1 MKNTVLKRTL
11 SGFAL
16 SAVLLGAC
24 PSYAHFLWAEI
35 DAKPQPSLHLTLAE
49 AAGEMTTGVSL
60 DRLKAARAWDGAGK
74 VLATAPDGATLAA
87 PVATD
92 FAAAQQTWGVL
103 DKSEGGR
110 GVFLLQYYAKAA
122 RSVEAAAQDARL
134 PLELFLRRDQS
145 TLVATLKHNG
155 KPVPLASVK
164 LHEPDADKPR
174 DLTTDAAG
182 VLRFPAAKPGLYG
195 LRAAVAETKKGAHEG
210 KPYDLIRH
218 YSTLTFTVAATP
230 ATTTLQPVA
239 LETGQTAG
247 NAKAD
252 PAAYALLEGAHNSR
266 QVMPA
271 DFPGFDAQVTF
282 KNGPQSATG
291 TLRYR
296 RGEKTVLEIADLSA
310 DDKAWFED
318 QILSIIGHRR
328 GGDFAKGDGRHP
340 LSFGNAPE
348 NYYGKLI
355 ELNDAMGSSYRVR
368 DNKVTEVTRT
378 AGDSR
383 FTISVLETMEANP
396 GKYLSNH
403 FVVSYRDKN
412 TGALQKVEGFRDS
425 YAQIGGV
432 WLPASRLVVTFG
444 SETSPHAC
452 RIGFKDIKLLEAAKV
467 AATK

>member
-1 MKNTVLKRTL
+1 MKNTVLKHAL
-11 SGFAL
+11 SGLVL
-16 SAVLLGAC
+16 SAALLGAR
-24 PSYAHFLWAEI
+24 PSHAHFLWAEI

-49 AAGEMTTGVSL
+49 GAGEMTTGVSL
-60 DRLKAARAWDGAGK
+60 DRLKAARVWDGAGK
-74 VLATAPDGATLAA
+74 VLVTAPDGATLAA

-92 FAAAQQTWGVL
+92 FAAAQQNWGVL
-103 DKSEGGR
+103 DKREAGR

-122 RSVEAAAQDARL
+122 RSVEAAAQDAKL

-145 TLVATLKHNG
+145 TLIATLKHNG
-155 KPVPLASVK
+155 QPVPSASVK
-164 LHEPDADKPR
+164 LHEPNADKPR
-174 DLTTDAAG
+174 DLTTDANG
-182 VLRFPAAKPGLYG
+182 VLRFEAVKPGLYG
-195 LRAAVAETKKGAHEG
+195 LRATLAETKKGESEG

-218 YSTLTFTVAATP
+218 YSTLTFTVAAPPSP
-230 ATTTLQPVA
+230 ATLQPAA
-239 LETGQTAG
+239 LTSGQTAG

-252 PAAYALLEGAHNSR
+252 PAAYALLEAAHNSR

-271 DFPGFDAQVTF
+271 DFPGFEAQVVF
-282 KNGPQSATG
+282 KNGSQNATG

-296 RGEKTVLEIADLSA
+296 RGEKTVLEIAELSA
-310 DDKAWFED
+310 EDKAWLED
-318 QILSIIGHRR
+318 QVLSIIGHRR

-340 LSFGNAPE
+340 LSLGNAPE

-355 ELNDAMGSSYRVR
+355 QLNDAMGSSYRVR

-412 TGALQKVEGFRDS
+412 TGALQKVDGFRDA
-425 YAQIGGV
+425 YTQIGGV

-444 SETSPHAC
+444 SETSPSAR
-452 RIGFKDIKLLEAAKV
+452 RIQFKDIKLLEPAKV
-467 AATK
+467 AVTK